1 MVETAEQS
9 DRAVPASQNRWW
21 LKACVAV
28 LVVACLIGMLVAVA
42 AVGGFWWLVRSART
56 SLEVDLSY
64 PAQVELGDT
73 LVVTATLHNVEDEPL
88 DLDSISIDSSL
99 ELNFLKG
106 LELVESAPPFTDYEE
121 RATRE
126 HYYSFEKTLEPGQEH
141 QVSLTFRT
149 LQPGDFHGM
158 LFVDVKEESGR
169 LRHTPPIRID
179 VVVLP

>member
-1 MVETAEQS
+1 
-9 DRAVPASQNRWW
+9 
-21 LKACVAV
+21 
-28 LVVACLIGMLVAVA
+28 
-42 AVGGFWWLVRSART
+42 
-56 SLEVDLSY
+56 
-64 PAQVELGDT
+64 QVELGDT

-149 LQPGDFHGM
+149 LQPGDFH
-158 LFVDVKEESGR
+158 
-169 LRHTPPIRID
+169 IRRCQRGEW
-179 VVVLP
+179 PAPSHAANPH